1 MPGDIQK
8 RDGAWHSKWGMKMN
22 EVLLKYLNQFTTLN
36 EEKKQAIL
44 DDLHIENYK
53 KGTCLLRQGD
63 VPTKCYFVLKGCV
76 RQYGIDQSGK
86 EVTSNFYIEEQAITS
101 FSHYKD
107 DPTSQYSFVCLEDS
121 TFVIGDL
128 ESEKDMYD
136 KHSQLGELTRKM
148 LEMNF
153 AQVQDEFASFIQ
165 SSPEERY
172 KSLLVKRPQ
181 LIDRVPQHQLASY
194 LGITPES
201 LSRIKKRIDS
211 HKI

>member
-1 MPGDIQK
+1 MIK
-8 RDGAWHSKWGMKMN
+8 SEEMMMN
-22 EVLLKYLNQFTTLN
+22 EILLKYLNQFTTLS
-36 EEKKQAIL
+36 EEQKQAIL

-53 KGTCLLRQGD
+53 KGTYLLRQGD
-63 VPTKCYFVLKGCV
+63 VPTKCFFVLKGCV
-76 RQYGIDQSGK
+76 RQYSIDQSGK
-86 EVTSNFYIEEQAITS
+86 EVTSNFYTEEQAITS
-101 FSHYKD
+101 FSHYKE
-107 DPTSQYSFVCLEDS
+107 DPTSQYSYICLEDCLL
-121 TFVIGDL
+121 VIGDL
-128 ESEKDMYD
+128 QSEMDMYN

-181 LIDRVPQHQLASY
+181 LIDRVPQHQLANY

-201 LSRIKKRIDS
+201 LSRIKRRINSD
-211 HKI
+211 KI